1 MNNKLIF
8 LSIISIL
15 MNFNVLL
22 AKENKADWTIV
33 VYINGESGYES
44 YGLNDLEKMK
54 KIGSTKN
61 VNLIALYDR
70 EIDPIEV
77 YVKKNDHELIKSY
90 KSFDSGDSKE
100 FAKFVKRSLK
110 KYPAYNYM
118 LILSRHGSL
127 WCRGYDY
134 TNVFFRDGK
143 KTVKI
148 KELSL
153 ALKEIR
159 DCIGRKIDLLGIDMD
174 RMQRY
179 EFGYELK
186 EYVDYIVASQDSE
199 PMNGWAYDVVF
210 RELLKNSKVTSRQLV
225 PLIVSLNAYS
235 YEEKDYT
242 FSGIDCS
249 KFDLIQNNIDKLA
262 VELIDIIK
270 DTDGIILMKS
280 VMNNVRRD
288 NSRKFIDLLSF
299 IQLLNSEVSKSK
311 YNKQSLVKLLSD
323 IEANLSKDLI
333 ISNMSGPRAFELCY
347 LGKGLAVYSPRGYL
361 GNYYEDLKLSNSKW
375 HSFFK
380 TYYAFLKNSV
390 Y

>member
-1 MNNKLIF
+1 MNRLII

-33 VYINGESGYES
+33 VYINGEDGYEP

-61 VNLIALYDR
+61 VNIIALYDR
-70 EIDPIEV
+70 EIAPIEV
-77 YVKKNDHELIKSY
+77 YVKKNDCAVIKSY
-90 KSFDSGDSKE
+90 KSFDSGESKE
-100 FAKFVKRSLK
+100 FAKFVKRSFK
-110 KYPAYNYM
+110 KYPAFNYM
-118 LILSRHGSL
+118 IILSRHGSL

-199 PMNGWAYDVVF
+199 TMDGWAYDLIF
-210 RELLKNSKVTSRQLV
+210 SELLNNSKVTSRQLV
-225 PLIVSLNAYS
+225 SLIVKLNASS
-235 YEEKDYT
+235 YQEKDYT

-249 KFDLIQNNIDKLA
+249 KFDLIQNKIDKLA
-262 VELIDIIK
+262 VELIDIIN
-270 DTDGIILMKS
+270 DTHGIRLMKS
-280 VMNNVRRD
+280 VMNYYRSG
-288 NSRKFIDLLSF
+288 NSKFLDMLCF
-299 IQLLNSEVSKSK
+299 IQFLNSEVSKSK

-333 ISNMSGPRAFELCY
+333 ISNMSGPSTKLCFFR
-347 LGKGLAVYSPRGYL
+347 KGLAIYSPRGYL
-361 GNYYEDLKLSNSKW
+361 DNYYEELKLSKSKW
-375 HSFFK
+375 YSFLK
-380 TYYAFLKNSV
+380 TYYSFLKNSV